1 MRCICA
7 TRVFLGG
14 KSRKK
19 WRGQR
24 HRVQKLVYFRNLFSS
39 ILSIRICDRSAQFL
53 VNCFENIMCYIYY
66 KYYILYII
74 YYIYIYIYIYSI
86 AANNSG
92 FYSTYLLLSV
102 ERRESKR
109 RGRHIARINRR
120 ASEEDSSGKF
130 MQYLRLVY

>member
-7 TRVFLGG
+7 TRVFLDG

-53 VNCFENIMCYIYY
+53 VNCFENIVM
-66 KYYILYII
+66 
-74 YYIYIYIYIYSI
+74 
-86 AANNSG
+86 AASNSG
-92 FYSTYLLLSV
+92 LYSTYLLLSV

-109 RGRHIARINRR
+109 RERHTARINRR

-130 MQYLRLVY
+130 MQCLRLVY

>member
-24 HRVQKLVYFRNLFSS
+24 HRVQKLVYLNLFSS

-53 VNCFENIMCYIYY
+53 VNCFENIVM
-66 KYYILYII
+66 
-74 YYIYIYIYIYSI
+74 

-92 FYSTYLLLSV
+92 FYSTFLLLSV

-109 RGRHIARINRR
+109 RERHIARINRR

>member
-19 WRGQR
+19 WRGQH

-53 VNCFENIMCYIYY
+53 VNCFDNTVV
-66 KYYILYII
+66 
-74 YYIYIYIYIYSI
+74 
-86 AANNSG
+86 AVNNSG
-92 FYSTYLLLSV
+92 FYSTYLVLSV
-102 ERRESKR
+102 ERRASKR
-109 RGRHIARINRR
+109 RERHLSRINRR
-120 ASEEDSSGKF
+120 ASEEDSSGN
-130 MQYLRLVY
+130 LCS